1 MARRKKK
8 KKMSLDD
15 AAEKFVDNWIK
26 GMCTFIASGPAGE
39 SPKETARERKACEEL
54 LREDE
59 ERVNLLKKRWKKGF
73 QKFAQ
78 GLM

>member
-8 KKMSLDD
+8 VSIDE
-15 AAEKFVDNWIK
+15 AAEKFVNNWIK

-39 SPKETARERKACEEL
+39 PPEETARERKVCEEL

-59 ERVNLLKKRWKKGF
+59 ERVNLLRSRWKKGF
-73 QKFAQ
+73 QDFAK